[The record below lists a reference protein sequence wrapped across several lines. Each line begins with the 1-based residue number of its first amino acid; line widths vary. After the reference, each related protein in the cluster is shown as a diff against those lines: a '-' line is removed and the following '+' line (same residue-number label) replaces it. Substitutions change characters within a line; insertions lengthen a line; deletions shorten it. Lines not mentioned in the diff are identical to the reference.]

1 MSRGTCGVQGIGLE
15 ISKELGKQG
24 LTLVCTAR
32 NAAAGQEAVEKI
44 AAVQGGWGDV
54 WGRFSGNQCR
64 QQQGRRGFRQQGQA
78 LVCS

>member
-1 MSRGTCGVQGIGLE
+1 MQGIGLE

-44 AAVQGGWGDV
+44 AAAPGV
-54 WGRFSGNQCR
+54 WGNCAGKG
-64 QQQGRRGFRQQGQA
+64 QGELVPPTARR
-78 LVCS
+78 

>member
-1 MSRGTCGVQGIGLE
+1 MQGIGLE

-44 AAVQGGWGDV
+44 AAEPGGRVCVG
-54 WGRFSGNQCR
+54 GRVVSGNQR
-64 QQQGRRGFRQQGQA
+64 HQQ
-78 LVCS
+78 